1 MAVLG
6 KIRALGPVALISVIG
21 LALFAFVFSTGT
33 GTVTDAFKS
42 NEFNQ
47 SRVAIVNGIE
57 MDRSDFMRNVDN
69 IEQQN
74 RGSRSSIQTMNSVW
88 ESELKKLILQSEYE
102 KIGISVEREMMRDLL
117 RNNLSSFADFQN
129 DNSEFDEQILNQFIS
144 NLKEISPETIE
155 LQGSLVNYESWNNFE
170 NSIASLGLEQLYY
183 NLIDAG
189 IHTSLFEGEES
200 HYNSNDLVDFRYV
213 KIPFSSITDDE
224 IKITKSDVN
233 KYINDN
239 ESVYSSDPTR
249 DLIYVRFDEK
259 PSEIDESD
267 FMTALEELTED
278 RDEYDINSN
287 EKITYKG
294 FKSTENNEDYINTNS
309 AIKFYDSYVFKSSLS
324 PKFADEIFN
333 LDKGELFGPYKED
346 GFVKTT
352 KLIDTKILPDSA
364 VVRHILIPYMG
375 SFRSGPNDSKSK
387 DEAKK
392 TADSINNVLKRNRG
406 KFNSLLSLSSDQ
418 VSNENGGVIEFAYID
433 GFAPEFR
440 DFSFEKRVGSIDVVE
455 TDFGFHIIEILSH
468 GKKQKAI
475 KVGNLALKIEP
486 SERTRDSI
494 YSLASKFEIAVNS
507 DNFREYA
514 KEIGMKVSPV
524 NNVAELDEN
533 IPILGKQRNIIR
545 WAYDANTDV
554 GDIKRFNISEGGY
567 AIVMLSSVNDKGMM
581 SYDKSSLTA
590 LPIVKNKKKA
600 EKIISN
606 TNFSDIDQIAN
617 QYGLQVES
625 ALSVNL
631 NNPVIS
637 GVGNEPSVVG
647 YAMGINKETPS
658 KAIIGESGVFYI
670 YVTERRKAASLDN
683 YTSQINNINSSRTSQ
698 IRSNAYNALKDK
710 AEIVDYRAT
719 FY

>member
-42 NEFNQ
+42 DEFNQ

-170 NSIASLGLEQLYY
+170 NSVASQGLEQLYY

-233 KYINDN
+233 EYINDN

-259 PSEIDESD
+259 PSETDESD

-278 RDEYDINSN
+278 RVEYDLNSN

-294 FKSTENNEDYINTNS
+294 FKNTENNEDYINTNS
-309 AIKFYDSYVFKSSLS
+309 AIKLYDSYVFKTSLS

-364 VVRHILIPYMG
+364 KVRHILIPYMG

-418 VSNENGGVIEFAYID
+418 VSNENDGVIEFAYID

-440 DFSFEKRVGSIDVVE
+440 DFSFEKRVGAIDVVE
-455 TDFGFHIIEILSH
+455 TDFGFHIIEILSQ
-468 GKKQKAI
+468 GTKQKAI

-581 SYDKSSLTA
+581 SYDKSSITA

-647 YAMGINKETPS
+647 YAMGINKETTS
-658 KAIIGESGVFYI
+658 QAIIGESGVFYI

-683 YTSQINNINSSRTSQ
+683 YMSLINNINSSRTSQ

>member
-42 NEFNQ
+42 DEFNQ

-170 NSIASLGLEQLYY
+170 NSVASQGLEQLYY

-233 KYINDN
+233 EYINDN

-259 PSEIDESD
+259 PSETDESD

-278 RDEYDINSN
+278 RVEYDLNSN

-294 FKSTENNEDYINTNS
+294 FKNTENNEDYINTNS
-309 AIKFYDSYVFKSSLS
+309 AIKFYDSYVFNNSLS
-324 PKFADEIFN
+324 PKFADKIFN
-333 LDKGELFGPYKED
+333 LDKGGLFGPYKED

-364 VVRHILIPYMG
+364 KVRHILIPYMG

-387 DEAKK
+387 DEAMK
-392 TADSINNVLKRNRG
+392 TADSINNILKRNRG

-418 VSNENGGVIEFAYID
+418 VSNENDGVIEFAYID

-440 DFSFEKRVGSIDVVE
+440 DFSFEKRVGAIDVVE
-455 TDFGFHIIEILSH
+455 TDFGFHIIEILSQ
-468 GKKQKAI
+468 GTKQKAI

-581 SYDKSSLTA
+581 SYDKSSITA

-606 TNFSDIDQIAN
+606 TSFSDIDQIAN

-637 GVGNEPSVVG
+637 GVGNEPAVVG
-647 YAMGINKETPS
+647 YAMGINKETTS
-658 KAIIGESGVFYI
+658 QAIIGESGVFYI

-683 YTSQINNINSSRTSQ
+683 YMSLINNINSSRTSQ

>member
-42 NEFNQ
+42 DEFNQ

-170 NSIASLGLEQLYY
+170 NSVASQGLEQLYY

-233 KYINDN
+233 EYINDN
-239 ESVYSSDPTR
+239 ESVYSSDPRR

-259 PSEIDESD
+259 PSETDESD

-278 RDEYDINSN
+278 RVEYDINSN

-294 FKSTENNEDYINTNS
+294 FKNTENNEDYINTNS
-309 AIKFYDSYVFKSSLS
+309 AIKLYDSYVFKTSLS

-364 VVRHILIPYMG
+364 KVRHILIPYMG

-392 TADSINNVLKRNRG
+392 TADSINNVLKRNRV

-418 VSNENGGVIEFAYID
+418 VSNENDGVIEFAYID

-440 DFSFEKRVGSIDVVE
+440 DFSFEKRVGAIDVVE
-455 TDFGFHIIEILSH
+455 TDFGFHIIEILSQ
-468 GKKQKAI
+468 GTKQKAI

-524 NNVAELDEN
+524 NNIAELDEN

-581 SYDKSSLTA
+581 SYDKSSITA

-637 GVGNEPSVVG
+637 GVGNEPAVVG
-647 YAMGINKETPS
+647 YAMGINKETTS
-658 KAIIGESGVFYI
+658 QAIIGESGVFYI

-683 YTSQINNINSSRTSQ
+683 YMSLINNINSSRTSQ

>member
-42 NEFNQ
+42 DEFNQ

-170 NSIASLGLEQLYY
+170 NSVASQGLEQLYY

-233 KYINDN
+233 EYINDN

-259 PSEIDESD
+259 PSETDESD

-278 RDEYDINSN
+278 RVEYDINSN

-294 FKSTENNEDYINTNS
+294 FKNTENNEDYINTNS
-309 AIKFYDSYVFKSSLS
+309 AIKLYDSYVFKTSLS

-364 VVRHILIPYMG
+364 KVRHILIPYMG

-392 TADSINNVLKRNRG
+392 TADSINNVLKRNRV

-418 VSNENGGVIEFAYID
+418 VSNENDGVIEFAYID

-440 DFSFEKRVGSIDVVE
+440 DFSFEKRVGAIDVVE
-455 TDFGFHIIEILSH
+455 TDFGFHIIEILSQ
-468 GKKQKAI
+468 GTKQKAI

-524 NNVAELDEN
+524 NNIAELDEN

-581 SYDKSSLTA
+581 SYDKSSITA

-637 GVGNEPSVVG
+637 GVGNEPAVVG
-647 YAMGINKETPS
+647 YAMGINKETTS
-658 KAIIGESGVFYI
+658 QAIIGESGVFYI

-683 YTSQINNINSSRTSQ
+683 YMSLINNINSSRTSQ

>member
-42 NEFNQ
+42 DEFNQ

-170 NSIASLGLEQLYY
+170 NSVASQGLEQLYY

-233 KYINDN
+233 EYINDN
-239 ESVYSSDPTR
+239 ESVYSSDPRR

-259 PSEIDESD
+259 PSETDESD

-278 RDEYDINSN
+278 RVEYDINSN

-294 FKSTENNEDYINTNS
+294 FKNTENNEDYINTNS
-309 AIKFYDSYVFKSSLS
+309 AIKLYDSYVFKTSLS

-364 VVRHILIPYMG
+364 KVRHILIPYMG

-418 VSNENGGVIEFAYID
+418 VSNENDGVIEFAYID

-440 DFSFEKRVGSIDVVE
+440 DFSFEKRVGAIDVVE
-455 TDFGFHIIEILSH
+455 TDFGFHIIEILSQ
-468 GKKQKAI
+468 GTKQKAI

-524 NNVAELDEN
+524 NNIAELDEN

-581 SYDKSSLTA
+581 SYDKSSITA

-647 YAMGINKETPS
+647 YAMGINKETTS
-658 KAIIGESGVFYI
+658 QAIIGESGVFYI

-683 YTSQINNINSSRTSQ
+683 YMSLINNINSSRTSQ

>member
-42 NEFNQ
+42 DEFNQ

-129 DNSEFDEQILNQFIS
+129 ENSEFDEQILNQFIS

-170 NSIASLGLEQLYY
+170 NSVASQGLEQLYY

-233 KYINDN
+233 EYINDN
-239 ESVYSSDPTR
+239 ESLYSSDPTR

-309 AIKFYDSYVFKSSLS
+309 AIKFYDSYVFKTSLS
-324 PKFADEIFN
+324 PKFAEEIFN

-364 VVRHILIPYMG
+364 KVRHILIPYMG

-440 DFSFEKRVGSIDVVE
+440 DFSFEKRVGAIDVVE
-455 TDFGFHIIEILSH
+455 TDFGFHIIEILSQ

-658 KAIIGESGVFYI
+658 MAIIGESGVFYI

-683 YTSQINNINSSRTSQ
+683 YMSLINNINSSRTSQ
-698 IRSNAYNALKDK
+698 IRSNAYSALKDK

>member
-42 NEFNQ
+42 DEFNQ

-170 NSIASLGLEQLYY
+170 NSVASQGLEQLYY

-233 KYINDN
+233 EYINDN

-259 PSEIDESD
+259 PSETDESD

-278 RDEYDINSN
+278 RVEYDLNSN

-294 FKSTENNEDYINTNS
+294 FKNTENNEDYINTNS
-309 AIKFYDSYVFKSSLS
+309 AIKFYDSYVFNNSLS
-324 PKFADEIFN
+324 PKFADKIFN
-333 LDKGELFGPYKED
+333 LDKGGLFGPYKED

-364 VVRHILIPYMG
+364 KVRHILIPYMG

-392 TADSINNVLKRNRG
+392 TADSINNVLKRNRV

-418 VSNENGGVIEFAYID
+418 VSNENDGVIEFAYID

-440 DFSFEKRVGSIDVVE
+440 DFSFEKRVGAIDVVE
-455 TDFGFHIIEILSH
+455 TDFGFHIIEILSQ
-468 GKKQKAI
+468 GTKQKAI

-494 YSLASKFEIAVNS
+494 YSLASKFEIAANS

-514 KEIGMKVSPV
+514 KEIGIKVSPV

-581 SYDKSSLTA
+581 SYDKSSITA

-647 YAMGINKETPS
+647 YAMGINKETTS
-658 KAIIGESGVFYI
+658 QAIIGESGVFYI

-683 YTSQINNINSSRTSQ
+683 YMSLINNINSSRTSQ

>member
-42 NEFNQ
+42 DEFNQ

-129 DNSEFDEQILNQFIS
+129 ENSEFDEQILNQFIS

-170 NSIASLGLEQLYY
+170 NSVASQGLEQLYY

-233 KYINDN
+233 EYINDN
-239 ESVYSSDPTR
+239 ESLYSSDPTR

-278 RDEYDINSN
+278 RVEFDINSN

-309 AIKFYDSYVFKSSLS
+309 AIKFYDSYVFKTSLS
-324 PKFADEIFN
+324 PKFAEEIFN

-364 VVRHILIPYMG
+364 KVRHILIPYMG

-418 VSNENGGVIEFAYID
+418 VSNENDGVIEFAYID

-440 DFSFEKRVGSIDVVE
+440 DFSFEKRVGAIDVVE
-455 TDFGFHIIEILSH
+455 TDFGFHIIEILSQ

-658 KAIIGESGVFYI
+658 MAIIGESGVFYI

-683 YTSQINNINSSRTSQ
+683 YMSLINNINSSRTSQ
-698 IRSNAYNALKDK
+698 IRSNAYSALKDK

>member
-42 NEFNQ
+42 DEFNQ

-117 RNNLSSFADFQN
+117 RNNLSSFEDFQN
-129 DNSEFDEQILNQFIS
+129 ENSEFDEQILNQFIS

-170 NSIASLGLEQLYY
+170 NSVASQGLEQLYY

-233 KYINDN
+233 EYINDN
-239 ESVYSSDPTR
+239 ESLYSSEPTR

-267 FMTALEELTED
+267 FMTALDELTED
-278 RDEYDINSN
+278 RVEFDINSN

-309 AIKFYDSYVFKSSLS
+309 AIKFYDSYVFKTSLS
-324 PKFADEIFN
+324 PKFAEEIFN

-364 VVRHILIPYMG
+364 KVRHILIPYMG

-418 VSNENGGVIEFAYID
+418 VSNENDGVIEFAYID

-440 DFSFEKRVGSIDVVE
+440 DFSFEKRVGAIDVVE

-658 KAIIGESGVFYI
+658 MAIIGESGVFYI

-683 YTSQINNINSSRTSQ
+683 YMSLINNINSSRTSQ

>member
-42 NEFNQ
+42 DEFNQ

-129 DNSEFDEQILNQFIS
+129 ENSEFDEQILNQFIS

-170 NSIASLGLEQLYY
+170 NSVASQGLEQLYY

-233 KYINDN
+233 EYINDN
-239 ESVYSSDPTR
+239 ESLYSSDPTR

-309 AIKFYDSYVFKSSLS
+309 AIKFYDSYVFKTSLS
-324 PKFADEIFN
+324 PKFAEEIFN

-364 VVRHILIPYMG
+364 KVRHILIPYMG

-418 VSNENGGVIEFAYID
+418 VSNENDGVIEFAYID

-440 DFSFEKRVGSIDVVE
+440 DFSFEKRVGAIDVVE
-455 TDFGFHIIEILSH
+455 TDFGFHIIEILSQ

-658 KAIIGESGVFYI
+658 MAIIGESGVFYI

-683 YTSQINNINSSRTSQ
+683 YMSLINNINSSRTSQ
-698 IRSNAYNALKDK
+698 IRSNAYSALKDK

>member
-42 NEFNQ
+42 DEFNQ

-170 NSIASLGLEQLYY
+170 NSVASQGLEQLYY

-233 KYINDN
+233 EYINDN

-259 PSEIDESD
+259 PSETDESD

-278 RDEYDINSN
+278 RVEYDLNSN

-294 FKSTENNEDYINTNS
+294 FKNTENNEDYINTNS
-309 AIKFYDSYVFKSSLS
+309 AIKFYDSYVFNNSLS
-324 PKFADEIFN
+324 PKFADKIFN
-333 LDKGELFGPYKED
+333 LDKGGLFGPYKED

-364 VVRHILIPYMG
+364 KVRHILIPYMG

-387 DEAKK
+387 DEAMK
-392 TADSINNVLKRNRG
+392 TADSINNILKRNRG

-418 VSNENGGVIEFAYID
+418 VSNENDGVIEFAYID

-440 DFSFEKRVGSIDVVE
+440 DFSFEKRVGAIDVVE
-455 TDFGFHIIEILSH
+455 TDFGFHIIEILSQ
-468 GKKQKAI
+468 GTKQKAI

-581 SYDKSSLTA
+581 SYDKSSITA

-637 GVGNEPSVVG
+637 GVGNEPAVVG
-647 YAMGINKETPS
+647 YAMGINKETTS
-658 KAIIGESGVFYI
+658 QAIIGESGVFYI

-683 YTSQINNINSSRTSQ
+683 YMSLINNINSSRTSQ

>member
-42 NEFNQ
+42 DEFNQ

-170 NSIASLGLEQLYY
+170 NSVASQGLEQLYY

-233 KYINDN
+233 EYINDN

-259 PSEIDESD
+259 PSETDESD

-278 RDEYDINSN
+278 RVEYDINSN

-294 FKSTENNEDYINTNS
+294 FKNTENNEDYINTNS
-309 AIKFYDSYVFKSSLS
+309 AIKLYDSYVFKTSLS

-364 VVRHILIPYMG
+364 KVRHILIPYMG

-392 TADSINNVLKRNRG
+392 TADSINNVLKRNRV

-418 VSNENGGVIEFAYID
+418 VSNENDGVIEFAYID

-440 DFSFEKRVGSIDVVE
+440 DFSFEKRVGAIDVVE
-455 TDFGFHIIEILSH
+455 TDFGFHIIEILSQ
-468 GKKQKAI
+468 GTKQKAI

-581 SYDKSSLTA
+581 SYDKSSITA

-606 TNFSDIDQIAN
+606 TSFSDIDQIAN

-647 YAMGINKETPS
+647 YAMGINKETNS
-658 KAIIGESGVFYI
+658 QAIIGESGVFYI

-683 YTSQINNINSSRTSQ
+683 YMSLINNINSSRTSQ

>member
-42 NEFNQ
+42 DEFNQ

>member
-42 NEFNQ
+42 DEFNQ

-129 DNSEFDEQILNQFIS
+129 ENSEFDEQILNQFIS

-170 NSIASLGLEQLYY
+170 NSVASQGLEQLYY

-233 KYINDN
+233 EYINDN
-239 ESVYSSDPTR
+239 ESLYSSDPTR

-278 RDEYDINSN
+278 RVEFDINSN

-309 AIKFYDSYVFKSSLS
+309 AIKFYDSYVFKTSLS
-324 PKFADEIFN
+324 PKFAEEIFN

-364 VVRHILIPYMG
+364 KVRHILIPYVG

-418 VSNENGGVIEFAYID
+418 VSNENDGVIEFAYID

-440 DFSFEKRVGSIDVVE
+440 DFSFEKRVGAIDVVE
-455 TDFGFHIIEILSH
+455 TDFGFHIIEILSQ
-468 GKKQKAI
+468 GTKQKAI

-514 KEIGMKVSPV
+514 KEIGIKVSPV

-554 GDIKRFNISEGGY
+554 GEIKRFNISEGGY

-581 SYDKSSLTA
+581 SYDKSSITA

-647 YAMGINKETPS
+647 YAMGINKETTS
-658 KAIIGESGVFYI
+658 QAIIGESGVFYI

-683 YTSQINNINSSRTSQ
+683 YMSLINNINSSRTSQ

>member
-42 NEFNQ
+42 DEFNQ

-170 NSIASLGLEQLYY
+170 NSVASQGLEQLYY

-233 KYINDN
+233 EYINDN

-259 PSEIDESD
+259 PSETDESD

-278 RDEYDINSN
+278 RVEYDLNSN

-294 FKSTENNEDYINTNS
+294 FKNTENNEDYINTNS
-309 AIKFYDSYVFKSSLS
+309 AIKFYDSYVFNNSLS
-324 PKFADEIFN
+324 PKFADKIFN
-333 LDKGELFGPYKED
+333 LDKGGLFGPYKED

-364 VVRHILIPYMG
+364 KVRHILIPYMG

-392 TADSINNVLKRNRG
+392 TADSINNVLKRNRV

-418 VSNENGGVIEFAYID
+418 VSNENDGVIEFAYID

-440 DFSFEKRVGSIDVVE
+440 DFSFEKRVGAIDVVE
-455 TDFGFHIIEILSH
+455 TDFGFHIIEILSQ
-468 GKKQKAI
+468 GTKQKAI

-581 SYDKSSLTA
+581 SYDKSSITA

-637 GVGNEPSVVG
+637 GVGNEPAVVG
-647 YAMGINKETPS
+647 YAMGINKETTS
-658 KAIIGESGVFYI
+658 QAIIGESGVFYI

-683 YTSQINNINSSRTSQ
+683 YMSLINNINSSRTSQ

>member
-42 NEFNQ
+42 DEFNQ

-170 NSIASLGLEQLYY
+170 NSVASQGLEQLYY

-233 KYINDN
+233 EYINDN

-267 FMTALEELTED
+267 FMTALEELSED
-278 RDEYDINSN
+278 RVEYDINSN

-294 FKSTENNEDYINTNS
+294 FKNTENNEDYINTNS
-309 AIKFYDSYVFKSSLS
+309 AIKFYDSYVFKTSLS

-333 LDKGELFGPYKED
+333 LEKGELFGPYKED

-352 KLIDTKILPDSA
+352 KLIDVKILPDSA
-364 VVRHILIPYMG
+364 KVRHILIPYMG

-418 VSNENGGVIEFAYID
+418 VSNENDGVIEFAYID

-440 DFSFEKRVGSIDVVE
+440 DFSFEKRVGAIDVVE
-455 TDFGFHIIEILSH
+455 TDFGFHIIEILSQ
-468 GKKQKAI
+468 GTKQKAI

-514 KEIGMKVSPV
+514 KEIGIKVSPV

-581 SYDKSSLTA
+581 SYDKSSITA

-647 YAMGINKETPS
+647 YAMGINKETTS
-658 KAIIGESGVFYI
+658 QAIIGESGVFYI

-683 YTSQINNINSSRTSQ
+683 YMSLINNINSSRTSQ

>member
-42 NEFNQ
+42 DEFNQ

-129 DNSEFDEQILNQFIS
+129 ENSEFDEQILNQFIS

-170 NSIASLGLEQLYY
+170 NSVASQGLEQLYY

-233 KYINDN
+233 EYINDN
-239 ESVYSSDPTR
+239 ESLYSSDPTR

-278 RDEYDINSN
+278 RVEFDINSN

-309 AIKFYDSYVFKSSLS
+309 AIKFYDSYVFKTSLS
-324 PKFADEIFN
+324 PKFAEEIFN

-364 VVRHILIPYMG
+364 KVRHILIPYMG

-418 VSNENGGVIEFAYID
+418 VSNENDGVIEFAYID

-440 DFSFEKRVGSIDVVE
+440 DFSFEKRVGAIDVVE

-658 KAIIGESGVFYI
+658 MAIIGESGVFYI

-683 YTSQINNINSSRTSQ
+683 YMSLINNINSSRTSQ

>member
-42 NEFNQ
+42 DEFNQ

-170 NSIASLGLEQLYY
+170 NSVASQGLEQLYY

-233 KYINDN
+233 EYINDN

-259 PSEIDESD
+259 PSETDESD

-278 RDEYDINSN
+278 RVEYDLNSN

-294 FKSTENNEDYINTNS
+294 FKNTENNEDYINTNS
-309 AIKFYDSYVFKSSLS
+309 AIKLYDSYVFKTSLS

-364 VVRHILIPYMG
+364 KVRHILIPYMG

-387 DEAKK
+387 DEAMK
-392 TADSINNVLKRNRG
+392 TADSINNILKRNRG

-418 VSNENGGVIEFAYID
+418 VSNENDGVIEFAYID

-440 DFSFEKRVGSIDVVE
+440 DFSFEKRVGAIDVVE
-455 TDFGFHIIEILSH
+455 TDFGFHIIEILSQ
-468 GKKQKAI
+468 GTKQKAI

-494 YSLASKFEIAVNS
+494 YSLASKFEIAANS

-581 SYDKSSLTA
+581 SYDKSSITA

-606 TNFSDIDQIAN
+606 TSFSDIDQIAN

-637 GVGNEPSVVG
+637 GVGNEPAVVG
-647 YAMGINKETPS
+647 YAMGINKETTS
-658 KAIIGESGVFYI
+658 QAIIGESGVFYI

-683 YTSQINNINSSRTSQ
+683 YMSLINNINSSRTSQ

>member
-42 NEFNQ
+42 DEFNQ

-170 NSIASLGLEQLYY
+170 NSVASQGLEQLYY

-233 KYINDN
+233 EYINDN
-239 ESVYSSDPTR
+239 ESVYSSDPRR

-259 PSEIDESD
+259 PSETDESD

-278 RDEYDINSN
+278 RVEYDINSN

-294 FKSTENNEDYINTNS
+294 FKNTENNEDYINTNS
-309 AIKFYDSYVFKSSLS
+309 AIKLYDSYVFKTSLS

-364 VVRHILIPYMG
+364 KVRHILIPYMG

-418 VSNENGGVIEFAYID
+418 VSNENDGVIEFAYID

-440 DFSFEKRVGSIDVVE
+440 DFSFEKRVGAIDVVE
-455 TDFGFHIIEILSH
+455 TDFGFHIIEILSQ
-468 GKKQKAI
+468 GTKQKAI

-581 SYDKSSLTA
+581 SYDKSSITA

-647 YAMGINKETPS
+647 YAMGINKETTS
-658 KAIIGESGVFYI
+658 QAIIGESGVFYI

-683 YTSQINNINSSRTSQ
+683 YMSLINNINSSRTSQ

>member
-42 NEFNQ
+42 DEFNQ

-129 DNSEFDEQILNQFIS
+129 ENSEFDEQILNQFIS

-170 NSIASLGLEQLYY
+170 NSVASQGLEQLYY

-224 IKITKSDVN
+224 IKVTKSDVN
-233 KYINDN
+233 EYINDN
-239 ESVYSSDPTR
+239 ESLYSSDPTR

-278 RDEYDINSN
+278 RVEFDINSN

-324 PKFADEIFN
+324 PKFAEEIFN

-364 VVRHILIPYMG
+364 KVRHILIPYMG

-418 VSNENGGVIEFAYID
+418 VSNENDGVIEFAYID

-440 DFSFEKRVGSIDVVE
+440 DFSFEKRVGAIDVVE
-455 TDFGFHIIEILSH
+455 TDFGFHIIEILSQ

-524 NNVAELDEN
+524 NNVSELDEN

-658 KAIIGESGVFYI
+658 MAIIGESGVFYI

-683 YTSQINNINSSRTSQ
+683 YMSLINNINSSRTSQ

>member
-42 NEFNQ
+42 DEFNQ

-170 NSIASLGLEQLYY
+170 NSVASQGLEQLYY

-233 KYINDN
+233 EYINDN

-259 PSEIDESD
+259 PSETDESD

-278 RDEYDINSN
+278 RVEYDLNSN

-294 FKSTENNEDYINTNS
+294 FKNTENNEDYINTNS
-309 AIKFYDSYVFKSSLS
+309 AIKLYDSYVFKTSLS

-333 LDKGELFGPYKED
+333 LDKGGLFGPYKED

-364 VVRHILIPYMG
+364 KVRHILIPYMG

-392 TADSINNVLKRNRG
+392 TADSINNVLKRNRV

-418 VSNENGGVIEFAYID
+418 VSNENDGVIEFAYID

-440 DFSFEKRVGSIDVVE
+440 DFSFEKRVGAIDVVE
-455 TDFGFHIIEILSH
+455 TDFGFHIIEILSQ
-468 GKKQKAI
+468 GTKQKAI

-581 SYDKSSLTA
+581 SYDKSSITA

-606 TNFSDIDQIAN
+606 TSFSDIDQIAN

-637 GVGNEPSVVG
+637 GVGNEPAVVG
-647 YAMGINKETPS
+647 YAMGINKETTS
-658 KAIIGESGVFYI
+658 QAIIGESGVFYI

-683 YTSQINNINSSRTSQ
+683 YMSLINNINSSRTSQ

>member
-42 NEFNQ
+42 DEFNQ

-170 NSIASLGLEQLYY
+170 NSVASQGLEQLYY

-233 KYINDN
+233 EYINDN

-259 PSEIDESD
+259 PSETDESD

-278 RDEYDINSN
+278 RVEYDLNSN

-294 FKSTENNEDYINTNS
+294 FKNTENNEDYINTNS
-309 AIKFYDSYVFKSSLS
+309 AIKFYDSYVFNNSLS
-324 PKFADEIFN
+324 PKFADKIFN
-333 LDKGELFGPYKED
+333 LDKGGLFGPYKED

-364 VVRHILIPYMG
+364 KVRHILIPYMG

-387 DEAKK
+387 DEAMK
-392 TADSINNVLKRNRG
+392 TADSINNILKRNRG

-418 VSNENGGVIEFAYID
+418 VSNENDGVIEFAYID

-440 DFSFEKRVGSIDVVE
+440 DFSFEKRVGAIDVVE
-455 TDFGFHIIEILSH
+455 TDFGFHIIEILSQ
-468 GKKQKAI
+468 GTKQKAI

-581 SYDKSSLTA
+581 SYDKSSITA

-606 TNFSDIDQIAN
+606 TSFSDIDQIAN

-647 YAMGINKETPS
+647 YAMGINKETNS
-658 KAIIGESGVFYI
+658 QAIIGESGVFYI

-683 YTSQINNINSSRTSQ
+683 YMSLINNINSSRTSQ

>member
-42 NEFNQ
+42 DEFNQ

-170 NSIASLGLEQLYY
+170 NSVASQGLEQLYY

-233 KYINDN
+233 EYINDN
-239 ESVYSSDPTR
+239 ESVYSSDPRR

-259 PSEIDESD
+259 PSETDESD

-278 RDEYDINSN
+278 RVEYDLNSN

-294 FKSTENNEDYINTNS
+294 FKNTENNEDYINTNS
-309 AIKFYDSYVFKSSLS
+309 AIKFYDSYVFNNSLS
-324 PKFADEIFN
+324 PKFADKIFN
-333 LDKGELFGPYKED
+333 LDKGGLFGPYKED

-364 VVRHILIPYMG
+364 KVRHILIPYMG

-418 VSNENGGVIEFAYID
+418 VSNENDGVIEFAYID

-440 DFSFEKRVGSIDVVE
+440 DFSFEKRVGAIDVVE
-455 TDFGFHIIEILSH
+455 TDFGFHIIEILSQ
-468 GKKQKAI
+468 GTKQKAI

-581 SYDKSSLTA
+581 SYDKSSITA

-647 YAMGINKETPS
+647 YAMGINKETTS
-658 KAIIGESGVFYI
+658 QAIIGESGVFYI

-683 YTSQINNINSSRTSQ
+683 YMSLINNINSSRTSQ

>member
-42 NEFNQ
+42 DEFNQ

-170 NSIASLGLEQLYY
+170 NSVASQGLEQLYY

-233 KYINDN
+233 EYINDN

-259 PSEIDESD
+259 PSETDESD

-278 RDEYDINSN
+278 RVEYDLNSN

-294 FKSTENNEDYINTNS
+294 FKNTENNEDYINTNS
-309 AIKFYDSYVFKSSLS
+309 AIKFYDSYVFNNSLS
-324 PKFADEIFN
+324 PKFADKIFN
-333 LDKGELFGPYKED
+333 LDKGGLFGPYKED

-364 VVRHILIPYMG
+364 KVRHILIPYMG

-387 DEAKK
+387 DEAMK
-392 TADSINNVLKRNRG
+392 TADSINNILKRNRG

-418 VSNENGGVIEFAYID
+418 VSNENDGVIEFAYID

-440 DFSFEKRVGSIDVVE
+440 DFSFEKRVGAIDVVE
-455 TDFGFHIIEILSH
+455 TDFGFHIIEILSQ
-468 GKKQKAI
+468 GTKQKAI

-581 SYDKSSLTA
+581 SYDKSSITA

-647 YAMGINKETPS
+647 YAMGINKETTS
-658 KAIIGESGVFYI
+658 QAIIGESGVFYI

-683 YTSQINNINSSRTSQ
+683 YMSLINNINSSRTSQ